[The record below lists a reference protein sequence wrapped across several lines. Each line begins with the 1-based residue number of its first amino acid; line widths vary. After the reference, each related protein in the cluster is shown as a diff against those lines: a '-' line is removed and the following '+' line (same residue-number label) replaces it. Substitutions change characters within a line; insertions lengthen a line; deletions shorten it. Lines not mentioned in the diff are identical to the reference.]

1 MQKIVSTLIFVFI
14 VNIFPL
20 LFKPELLVQFKP
32 IIILIGTL
40 AMFLTQPAF
49 SLEETR
55 KNKHTDKYSI
65 VFILIASAVSVG
77 SSLIEWAYFSDQS
90 SNLFLTILGILMII
104 IGLIIRITAINT
116 LGKFFTAT
124 ARTTNEH
131 LLITSGPFSIMRHPS
146 YAGAILVITG
156 VPVLLNNLITFFST
170 ILLLFFAYD
179 FRIKSE
185 EKVLISTFG
194 EKYLQ
199 YSLKVKKIVP
209 HLW

>member
-55 KNKHTDKYSI
+55 NNKHTDKYSI
-65 VFILIASAVSVG
+65 VFILTASAVSVG

>member
-55 KNKHTDKYSI
+55 NNKHTDKYSI

-131 LLITSGPFSIMRHPS
+131 LLVTSGPFSIMRHPS

-185 EKVLISTFG
+185 EKVIISTFG

>member
-1 MQKIVSTLIFVFI
+1 MQKIISTLIFVFI

-55 KNKHTDKYSI
+55 NNKHTDKYSI

-90 SNLFLTILGILMII
+90 SNLFLTIVGILMII

-131 LLITSGPFSIMRHPS
+131 LLITSGPFSVMRHPS

>member
-55 KNKHTDKYSI
+55 NNKHTDKYSI

-77 SSLIEWAYFSDQS
+77 SSLIEWAYFRDQS

>member
-1 MQKIVSTLIFVFI
+1 MQKIVSTLIFVVI

-55 KNKHTDKYSI
+55 NNKHTDKYSI

-104 IGLIIRITAINT
+104 IGLIIRITAIHT

>member
-55 KNKHTDKYSI
+55 NNKHTDKYSI

>member
-55 KNKHTDKYSI
+55 NNKHTDKYSI
-65 VFILIASAVSVG
+65 VFILIASAISVG

>member
-1 MQKIVSTLIFVFI
+1 MQKIVSTLIFVVI

-55 KNKHTDKYSI
+55 NNKHTDKYSI

-90 SNLFLTILGILMII
+90 SNLFLTLLGILMII
-104 IGLIIRITAINT
+104 IGLIIRITAIHT

>member
-1 MQKIVSTLIFVFI
+1 MQKLVSTLIFVFI

-55 KNKHTDKYSI
+55 NNKHTDKYSI

-146 YAGAILVITG
+146 YAGAMLVITG

>member
-1 MQKIVSTLIFVFI
+1 MQKIVFTLIFVVI

-55 KNKHTDKYSI
+55 NNKHTDKYSI

-90 SNLFLTILGILMII
+90 SNLFLTLLGILMII
-104 IGLIIRITAINT
+104 IGLIIRITAIHT

>member
-1 MQKIVSTLIFVFI
+1 MQKIVSTLIFVFV

-32 IIILIGTL
+32 IIILLGTL

-55 KNKHTDKYSI
+55 NNKHTDKYSI
-65 VFILIASAVSVG
+65 VFILVASAVSVG

-90 SNLFLTILGILMII
+90 SNLVLTILGILMII

-131 LLITSGPFSIMRHPS
+131 LLITSGPFSVMRHPS

>member
-1 MQKIVSTLIFVFI
+1 MQKIVSTLIFVVI

-55 KNKHTDKYSI
+55 NNKHTDKYSI

-90 SNLFLTILGILMII
+90 SNLFLTILGILMIL
-104 IGLIIRITAINT
+104 IGLIIRITAIHT

>member
-1 MQKIVSTLIFVFI
+1 MQKLVSTLIFVFI

-55 KNKHTDKYSI
+55 NNKHTDKYSI

-90 SNLFLTILGILMII
+90 SNLFLTILGILMIV
-104 IGLIIRITAINT
+104 IGLFIRITAINT

>member
-55 KNKHTDKYSI
+55 NNKHTDKYSI

-104 IGLIIRITAINT
+104 IGLVIRITAINT